1 MVFTNRR
8 KWSSNN
14 NDRDD
19 QNQTTTTYKYNKI
32 DINRFL
38 LIGGDN
44 GENNE
49 SLNTMNSLWY
59 ALTLEPVAVQN
70 ERCSKL
76 NMCDIS
82 CAQIRPSYCYY
93 IYLNGHISY
102 YI

>member
-19 QNQTTTTYKYNKI
+19 QNQTTTTYKYNNI

-38 LIGGDN
+38 LIGGEN

-49 SLNTMNSLWY
+49 SLNKMNSLWY

-76 NMCDIS
+76 YSVTYHVLKFVHHIVILYIS
-82 CAQIRPSYCYY
+82 
-93 IYLNGHISY
+93 
-102 YI
+102 